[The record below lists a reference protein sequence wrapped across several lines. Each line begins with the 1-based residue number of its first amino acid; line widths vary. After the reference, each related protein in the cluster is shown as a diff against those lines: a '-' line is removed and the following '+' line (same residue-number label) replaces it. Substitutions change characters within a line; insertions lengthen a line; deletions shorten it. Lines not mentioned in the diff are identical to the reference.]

1 MRSISQFFR
10 IAAAVGFLV
19 ISGCGGGDVGRVPI
33 TGTVVL
39 DGAPLDGA
47 TVAFIGDSGG
57 SLATAS
63 TDKQGKF
70 RVQVA
75 SGPNRVTISKEAASA
90 AKTVA
95 VPDEQM
101 LMGTDAEYKAQ
112 LKSKPKDIVP
122 AKYANAETSGLNFD
136 IVSGAEPLNIT
147 ITSK

>member
-1 MRSISQFFR
+1 MRSCSKFFR
-10 IAAAVGFLV
+10 IAATVGFLV
-19 ISGCGGGDVGRVPI
+19 ISGCGGSEVGRVPI
-33 TGTVVL
+33 TGTVIL
-39 DGAPLDGA
+39 DAAPLDGG
-47 TVAFIGDSGG
+47 TIAFIGGGGG

-75 SGPNRVTISKEAASA
+75 SGPNKVTISKEDVSA
-90 AKTVA
+90 VGTVA

-112 LKSKPKDIVP
+112 QKSKPKDIVP
-122 AKYANAETSGLNFD
+122 AKYANPETSGLSFD
-136 IVSGAEPLNIT
+136 IVSGMEPLNIT